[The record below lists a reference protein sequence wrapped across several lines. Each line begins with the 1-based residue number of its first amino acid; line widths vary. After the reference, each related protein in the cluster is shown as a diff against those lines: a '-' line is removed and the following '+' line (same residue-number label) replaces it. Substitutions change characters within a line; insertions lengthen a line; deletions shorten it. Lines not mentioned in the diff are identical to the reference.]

1 MDNIDVAILDHLEA
15 DYRTPLIE
23 IAGSVGI
30 ARSTAKRRINSLF
43 QRGCFEGYQIEV
55 NRLSLGLD
63 RLAYLE
69 VKTNPREAWLLKAIE
84 SLDQCVESNGV
95 IGEYGLVFKML
106 FRDGSELADRLH
118 ALDSLIASSA
128 AKRYRI
134 IDIIETYKE
143 RNMVHRVV
151 SRRNLDGLDRALLG
165 ILIDQRSPSPR
176 PLWKLAQ
183 HLQRELNRRVSKST
197 VQKRIQRMVDL
208 GIICRFTIRPRRWY
222 RDPGIHALI
231 RLKTDPG
238 QTRSIATDVIIRMP
252 EVLCLYRTGEDYGL
266 FAEVFVSGLES
277 LDMFIKTIYRIEGVI
292 DTMTTI
298 VVERRKEV
306 PVPVGS
312 LIQG

>member
-1 MDNIDVAILDHLEA
+1 
-15 DYRTPLIE
+15 
-23 IAGSVGI
+23 
-30 ARSTAKRRINSLF
+30 
-43 QRGCFEGYQIEV
+43 
-55 NRLSLGLD
+55 
-63 RLAYLE
+63 
-69 VKTNPREAWLLKAIE
+69 
-84 SLDQCVESNGV
+84 
-95 IGEYGLVFKML
+95 
-106 FRDGSELADRLH
+106 
-118 ALDSLIASSA
+118 
-128 AKRYRI
+128 
-134 IDIIETYKE
+134 
-143 RNMVHRVV
+143 MVHRAV
-151 SRRNLDGLDRALLG
+151 SRRNLDGLDRALLR

-197 VQKRIQRMVDL
+197 AQKRIQRMVDL

-222 RDPGIHALI
+222 RDSGIHAFI